1 MKISKLSVT
10 SLFFFLILLA
20 AALKDDLE
28 AITSSEYWSEL
39 SIHPAISFLK
49 SSSYVLLIMA
59 GIIGF
64 FIIIRTKHLSIRIS
78 SASTI
83 LLALT
88 LVSGM
93 RATYF
98 DMNAAFKLFQAFA
111 LTLFIILVGG
121 RLTSDCGITQIKQK
135 LANAFFIFSATF
147 IVINAMN
154 VAFGYGFAPN
164 NPRFFGTA
172 THPNFIGSQLAIC
185 NIIVAA
191 RIISSNFA
199 RFRQYIA
206 SIILLSGGIPALLLT
221 GSRTAFLMFIVGT
234 SVLWLSKRKFKVDI
248 WLLAALLTFFSLLMF
263 VIFQAD
269 IDSAFYRGEGGTNT
283 RSDVWISMI
292 NLIIDNPWFGY
303 GYFIEN
309 SENSY
314 LRSMI
319 AFGIPFGIALS
330 SVVLLCTVKLFK
342 LSWNNRKFP
351 DKPEHLFFA
360 LMLALLM
367 GGIFEGFLIDSWSL
381 PKLTFILLTVATITS
396 SNHQHQ
402 HLNQK

>member
-1 MKISKLSVT
+1 MKISKSSAT
-10 SLFFFLILLA
+10 TLFFFLILLA

-28 AITSSEYWSEL
+28 VITISEYWSDL

-49 SSSYVLLIMA
+49 NSSYVTLIMS

-64 FIIIRTKHLSIRIS
+64 FITIKANHLSIRIS
-78 SASTI
+78 LASKI
-83 LLALT
+83 LIILSIA
-88 LVSGM
+88 SGV

-98 DMNAAFKLFQAFA
+98 DMDAALKLFQALA

-121 RLTSDCGITQIKQK
+121 RLTSDFGTAHMKQT

-147 IVINAMN
+147 IAINTINA
-154 VAFGYGFAPN
+154 AFGYGFAPN

-172 THPNFIGSQLAIC
+172 THPNFIGTQLAIC

-191 RIISSNFA
+191 RIIYGNFA
-199 RFRQYIA
+199 HIRNYIA
-206 SIILLSGGIPALLLT
+206 YITLLSGGILALLLT
-221 GSRTAFLMFIVGT
+221 GSRTALLMLIVGT
-234 SVLWLSKRKFKVDI
+234 TILLLSKRKFKVDI
-248 WLLAALLTFFSLLMF
+248 WILSASLTFFSLF
-263 VIFQAD
+263 IFIIFQAD
-269 IDSAFYRGEGGTNT
+269 IYSTFYHREGGTNT
-283 RSDVWISMI
+283 RSDVWIYMVK
-292 NLIIDNPWFGY
+292 LIFVNPWFGY
-303 GYFIEN
+303 GYFVEN

-330 SVVLLCTVKLFK
+330 SVVLLCTINLFK

-351 DKPEHLFFA
+351 DKPEHLFLA
-360 LMLALLM
+360 LMLALLT

-381 PKLTFILLTVATITS
+381 PKLTFILLTIATITP
-396 SNHQHQ
+396 SNHHQ
-402 HLNQK
+402 HFN